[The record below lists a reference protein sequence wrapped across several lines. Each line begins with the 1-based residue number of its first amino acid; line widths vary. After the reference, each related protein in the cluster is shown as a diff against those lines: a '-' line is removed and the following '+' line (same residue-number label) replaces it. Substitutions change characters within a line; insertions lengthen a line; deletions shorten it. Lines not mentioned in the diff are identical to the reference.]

1 VVRRS
6 VRLHYDP
13 RVNAQRFPSK
23 SAFLTGAASGI
34 GRATAL
40 RLASEGASIF
50 ACDVDEAGLKDTV
63 AAIAAAGGTAIAHRL
78 DVSNSAACR
87 AAVAAAVARFGKL
100 DVLCNIAGVMS
111 WGHATEISEAEW
123 DRVVAVNLSGVFFL
137 CQAAIPHLVETKGVI
152 VNMASAA
159 GVKGQAYTLPY
170 SVTKA
175 GVISLTKCLALE
187 YGKRGL
193 RVVALA
199 PGGVKTPLT
208 SSVNFPEG
216 ADMSLVAKL
225 MPLVSLAEPE
235 EIAAAVAYL
244 ASDEARYVTG
254 AVLSID
260 GGQTAG

>member
-1 VVRRS
+1 MEESNAPRDEEPSMRRFWAKPT
-6 VRLHYDP
+6 L
-13 RVNAQRFPSK
+13 
-23 SAFLTGAASGI
+23 LTGAASGI
-34 GRATAL
+34 GRATAV
-40 RLASEGASIF
+40 RLASEGAHIF
-50 ACDVDEAGLKDTV
+50 ACDVDEAGLKSTV
-63 AAIAAAGGTAIAHRL
+63 DAITSAGGTAVAYRL
-78 DVSNSAACR
+78 DVSDSAACR

-111 WGHATEISEAEW
+111 WGHATEITEAEW

-137 CQAAIPHLVETKGVI
+137 CQAAIPHLVATRGVI

-199 PGGVKTPLT
+199 PGGVKTPLIAST
-208 SSVNFPEG
+208 QFPEG
-216 ADMSLVAKL
+216 ADMSLMARL
-225 MPLVSLAEPE
+225 MPLMGLAEPE

-254 AVLSID
+254 TVLSID